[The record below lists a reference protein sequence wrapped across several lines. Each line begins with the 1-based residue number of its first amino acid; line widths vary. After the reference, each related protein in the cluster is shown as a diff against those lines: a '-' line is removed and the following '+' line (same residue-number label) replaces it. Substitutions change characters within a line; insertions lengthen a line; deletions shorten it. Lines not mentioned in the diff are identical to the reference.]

1 MILLD
6 AAGEDLDANKYELE
20 YTKYVDM
27 WHPKKNRPR
36 RTCTY
41 KKQTSMKML
50 IYKDS
55 LTQIQIP
62 DPYDLSVVIQLEEQ
76 DSSEKCDL
84 ILEVGHDRIA
94 KAGCLNIKLRVKDE
108 HLLLHILPGSFKKDA
123 THITVIVG
131 CTSK

>member
-1 MILLD
+1 MSTCGIL
-6 AAGEDLDANKYELE
+6 K
-20 YTKYVDM
+20 
-27 WHPKKNRPR
+27 
-36 RTCTY
+36 RTDHEERCTY
-41 KKQTSMKML
+41 KEQTSTYT

-76 DSSEKCDL
+76 DYFEKCDL
-84 ILEVGHDRIA
+84 ILEVGHERIA

-108 HLLLHILPGSFKKDA
+108 HLLLHILPDSFKKDA